1 MEFIESLLLL
11 LSGIGTF
18 IIGMSMMSDA
28 LQKTAG
34 GGMKQLLSRISD
46 NRFAGIGIGAAV
58 TAIIQ
63 SSSATSVMVIGFV
76 NAGVMTLKQA
86 APIIMGANIG
96 TTVTAL
102 LVSLSA
108 FDVSLYA
115 AALAFVGVVMTFMKK
130 ERIRRIGIIL
140 CGLGLL
146 FIGLDIM
153 GGAFD
158 KDVTRQWF
166 SQIFAAVSA
175 PPLLLFIGIIFTA
188 LVQSSS
194 AATGLTIIMVGQGAL
209 PIESAFFIVLGSNI
223 GTCVTALIACIG
235 ANVNALRTAFIHLAF
250 NVIGSLLVFAPLW
263 IFSGNIAAF
272 LASVTPSTEM
282 QIAWFHVVFNLLT
295 TALLLPFLSLLVRL
309 ATALC
314 PDKKRESGKAMH
326 LKYVDERLLRTPQ
339 IAMMQVKREVAYM
352 ATVAEESL
360 SEAFC
365 GLLGDTDADAKLI
378 RANEERVDFTN
389 NALSDILIKLSPHLS
404 GKDEVNVGA
413 YFHVTNDIERI
424 GDHAENFYEIT
435 VGMRDQ
441 SLTFST
447 EALSE
452 LRQMYEKVGQMF
464 TVAIEIFSKRDSSL
478 IARLASLETEV
489 DTMKAALASR
499 HFVRL
504 SMGKCKPAV
513 SAYFFSTV
521 NGLERVADHLVN
533 IGYSIV
539 SPTGDEDAYLQ

>member
-1 MEFIESLLLL
+1 MEFIESILLL
-11 LSGIGTF
+11 LSGIGAF

-34 GGMKQLLSRISD
+34 GGMKQLLSKISD
-46 NRFAGIGIGAAV
+46 NRFAGVGIGAAV

-86 APIIMGANIG
+86 AAIIMGANIG
-96 TTVTAL
+96 TTVTGL
-102 LVSLSA
+102 IVSLSA

-115 AALAFVGVVMTFMKK
+115 AALAFVGVVMTFMKSD
-130 ERIRRIGIIL
+130 RVRRIGIIL

-153 GGAFD
+153 GGAFN
-158 KDVTRQWF
+158 KDITREWF
-166 SQIFAAVSA
+166 SEIFSAISA
-175 PPLLLFIGIIFTA
+175 PPLLLLVGVIFTA

-209 PIESAFFIVLGSNI
+209 PVESAFFIVLGSNI

-250 NVIGSLLVFAPLW
+250 NIFGSIVVFVPLW
-263 IFSGNIAAF
+263 IFSSDIATF

-295 TALLLPFLSLLVRL
+295 TALLLPFLSLLVKL

-314 PDKKRESGKAMH
+314 PEKKSDKEETMH
-326 LKYVDERLLRTPQ
+326 FKYIDERLLRTPQ

-360 SEAFC
+360 NEAFR
-365 GLLGDTDADAKLI
+365 GLLGDAETNAETI
-378 RANEERVDFTN
+378 RKNEERVDFTN
-389 NALSDILIKLSPHLS
+389 NELSNVLIQLSPHLS

-441 SLTFST
+441 SLAFSD
-447 EALSE
+447 EALAE
-452 LRQMYEKVGQMF
+452 LRKMYEKVAKMF
-464 TVAIEIFSKRDSSL
+464 TIAINIFAESNSGL
-478 IARLASLETEV
+478 ITELAALEDEV
-489 DTMKAALASR
+489 DTMKNMLASR
-499 HFVRL
+499 HFSRL
-504 SMGKCKPAV
+504 SLGKCKANV

-521 NGLERVADHLVN
+521 HGLERVADHLVN

-539 SPTGDEDAYLQ
+539 SPTGDEDAYSQ